1 MALLFSAVQV
11 TAGDDEAEFL
21 VGGIPRKLYEMEMK

>member
-11 TAGDDEAEFL
+11 TAGDDKAEFL
-21 VGGIPRKLYEMEMK
+21 AGGIPRKLYGMEME